1 MKYIVTGGAG
11 FIGSTLTS
19 KLTEEGNDVTV
30 IDDFSLGSAENIK
43 IGTVVK
49 TSIKQ
54 IEDKVD
60 GVFHLGMPSSSPM
73 YRQNHRHITQV
84 VADGVEI
91 LDYCVEKKTPLVFAS
106 TSSLYNGLTPPFRE
120 GDNVSVTDFY
130 TEARYSLERIAEAY
144 TKICEAKVTALRL
157 FSVYGANERH
167 KGEYANLVSQFI
179 WAMKRHESPLIYG
192 DGTQTRDFVWVD
204 DIVNCFTLAMEK
216 INEMPDRFTVI
227 NVGTGAETSLNELV
241 NKINTEMGT
250 HIQPKY
256 KQNPIKNYVSRT
268 RADTTRM
275 NHLLSPIKFTPLN
288 EGIDRII
295 QSTSA
300 T

>member
-1 MKYIVTGGAG
+1 
-11 FIGSTLTS
+11 
-19 KLTEEGNDVTV
+19 
-30 IDDFSLGSAENIK
+30 
-43 IGTVVK
+43 
-49 TSIKQ
+49 
-54 IEDKVD
+54 
-60 GVFHLGMPSSSPM
+60 
-73 YRQNHRHITQV
+73 
-84 VADGVEI
+84 
-91 LDYCVEKKTPLVFAS
+91 
-106 TSSLYNGLTPPFRE
+106 
-120 GDNVSVTDFY
+120 
-130 TEARYSLERIAEAY
+130 
-144 TKICEAKVTALRL
+144 
-157 FSVYGANERH
+157 
-167 KGEYANLVSQFI
+167 
-179 WAMKRHESPLIYG
+179 MKRHESPLIYG

-300 T
+300 RSLIHMSAIVERQRL

>member
-1 MKYIVTGGAG
+1 MT
-11 FIGSTLTS
+11 
-19 KLTEEGNDVTV
+19 
-30 IDDFSLGSAENIK
+30 FSLGSAENIK

-144 TKICEAKVTALRL
+144 TKICEAKVQPRCVYSQSTAPTN
-157 FSVYGANERH
+157 A
-167 KGEYANLVSQFI
+167 
-179 WAMKRHESPLIYG
+179 
-192 DGTQTRDFVWVD
+192 
-204 DIVNCFTLAMEK
+204 
-216 INEMPDRFTVI
+216 
-227 NVGTGAETSLNELV
+227 
-241 NKINTEMGT
+241 
-250 HIQPKY
+250 
-256 KQNPIKNYVSRT
+256 T
-268 RADTTRM
+268 RANT
-275 NHLLSPIKFTPLN
+275 PIWSHSSSGP
-288 EGIDRII
+288 
-295 QSTSA
+295 
-300 T
+300 